1 MTHVRQFNSSKR
13 DTQQNHTGN
22 KNKKSKKGRIQEI
35 IRKELFLKKG
45 EMKLALSFY
54 QDKLVELFRQSS
66 MISFEVE
73 NNRACLMTTH
83 GCELAY
89 IVIDYNKK
97 HKKCFYK
104 IKPKNMGVIITN
116 DTAFSSLKSQLGIG
130 GEEIRK
136 NLKPIAVSSESYNL
150 SW

>member
-1 MTHVRQFNSSKR
+1 MKRVQQFNSSKR

-22 KNKKSKKGRIQEI
+22 KNKKSKKERIQEI
-35 IRKELFLKKG
+35 IRKELSLKKG

-66 MISFEVE
+66 MISFDLKNSKV
-73 NNRACLMTTH
+73 CLMTTH

-104 IKPKNMGVIITN
+104 IKPKDMRVIITN
-116 DTAFSSLKSQLGIG
+116 DTEFSSLKSQLEIG

-136 NLKPIAVSSESYNL
+136 NLKPVFESYKL